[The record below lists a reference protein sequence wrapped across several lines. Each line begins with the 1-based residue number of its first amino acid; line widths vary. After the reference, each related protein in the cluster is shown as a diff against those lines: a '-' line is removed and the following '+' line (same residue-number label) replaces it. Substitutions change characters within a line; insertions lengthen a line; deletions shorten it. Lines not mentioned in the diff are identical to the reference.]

1 MKTQNQMELA
11 PSESMP
17 DQSHFSE
24 LEPLYLALQKQN
36 DTLTLIKQINQM
48 IGEVQLHRGM
58 SMSLLGGSEIFQKD
72 IDQLQVRLERRLT
85 ALEIITRNTGGLLSP
100 RDKENLSNAWTTI
113 RHNWQDDH
121 LVDNFE
127 LHSHFIEQLLE
138 IVSTLS
144 QKLIDSLCE
153 WQPNVDTENNAVY
166 PRSFKEI
173 EVINFV
179 ARQIPQSI
187 ELIAKIRGLSSYAT
201 TVGTVEYTEDRKM
214 RYLIK
219 CAREKN
225 EKLRHQ
231 SQRLLTLT
239 EDYVPALTHINEF
252 EMKLLRLFDLVERD
266 VLGGTT
272 MTTNSHQLFKWATDI
287 MAAYATIT
295 DQGWNLIR
303 HWLELDVESWITQKA
318 IS

>member
-1 MKTQNQMELA
+1 MELA

-85 ALEIITRNTGGLLSP
+85 ALEIIARNTGGLLSP

>member
-1 MKTQNQMELA
+1 MELA